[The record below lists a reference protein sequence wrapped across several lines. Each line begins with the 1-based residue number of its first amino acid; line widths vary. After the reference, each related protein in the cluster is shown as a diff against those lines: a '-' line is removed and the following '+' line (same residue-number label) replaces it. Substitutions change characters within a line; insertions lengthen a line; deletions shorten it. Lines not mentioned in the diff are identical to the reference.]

1 MRFRFVWTYT
11 LLLILLTCNSYGQ
24 QGTLNFKSL
33 TLDDGLSQSTINCII
48 QDRKGFIWIGTR
60 GGLNRYDGTSFKVF
74 LHNPSDSSSISNNI
88 IYSLYEDKNG
98 LIWVGTQE
106 GLSVFDHTTQAF
118 TVFRKNSSGNI
129 GLSHNTVKSIVED
142 NEGNYWVGTFGGGL
156 NKITFSEGPG
166 TLMER
171 AEFTYYW
178 HETENNQSL
187 GSNYLTAL
195 LADSK
200 GWLWVGTRENG
211 LSKFNTE
218 TGVALHYL
226 KGQKNGISD
235 NRINVLYQDRQGD
248 VWVGTQDGLTRLRAR
263 GASKG
268 FYKNER
274 VYRYFH
280 SEKYRS
286 SISNNSVL
294 SIVQGASGLIWIGTD
309 GGGLNKFD
317 KRNGLFTHY
326 KTDVNNPNSI
336 KNNSVRC
343 IYDDI
348 VGMLWVGTNVG
359 ISQLGSQRK
368 RFKTYQRDG
377 MSPNTIS
384 SNYVQALYKE
394 KSGITWIGTADGGLN
409 RFDTR
414 TGKIT
419 HYTTGGIYDSGV
431 KREVKKPVPDKK
443 KKTRK
448 RRKKNKKAAK
458 PYVAPKNLSDMRVL
472 AIHRDVQNTLWVGT
486 GGGGLNKLDLR
497 TGRFKHYKADIANSD
512 SLSHN
517 TIRVIFEDRRG
528 IIWLGTEGGGLNR
541 FNRKKFKRYMKGDG
555 DENSLTSNDIRA
567 ITQDK
572 SGKLWIGTYGG
583 GLNMFDPKTG
593 KFKSFLKQKGKQDG
607 LSSNII
613 FCLRADQKGTLWI
626 GTSEGLNKY
635 DINNGKFTA
644 YNTDDGLPNNLI
656 YGILDD
662 GRGNL
667 WISTNKGLSR
677 FNIKTGEFNN
687 YDRKDGLQSNE
698 FIPGAFSKSK
708 NGEMLFGGINGYNSF
723 YPASVKDNQH
733 VPKVV
738 ITDFKLFNK
747 PVTFRTPGSP
757 LSKDISETTEITLSH
772 EDAVF
777 SFDFVALNFTNAD
790 KNQYAYKMENFD
802 EDWNYIGNRTYAN
815 YTSLAPGE
823 YAFRVKASNND
834 GIWNEEGTVINIKI
848 LPPFWETWWFKILT
862 FVAFLFLGFLLYKL
876 RVKRIEYKKGM
887 LEKEVAIRTAQ
898 VVSQRDELE
907 KKRKALEKKKREIEK
922 QNHLLAEKTE
932 EILTQRNNI
941 EEKNRQLEKAWDD
954 VLKANN
960 ELKQANTSLEEK
972 VEERT
977 SKLRDAIKELVRSN
991 QELDTFLYRAS
1002 HDLKGPITRLL
1013 GLTQLA
1019 KLDNKNSKEIDYID
1033 IIELSS
1039 IDMNKTLNK
1048 LINIH
1053 SINTKPVSNDT
1064 IDIKALFDR
1073 IIKPYELQI
1082 KGSKIK
1088 IELNLD
1094 AAPNLT
1100 CDESLLKII
1109 IENLLENSI
1118 TFKRVTRPR
1127 IIFSL
1132 ASNRNKIVMK
1142 MEDNGLGIDSEYKTK
1157 IFQMFFRG
1165 SEISQGNGLG
1175 LYLVKKAIDK
1185 LGGNIEVDS
1194 EEGKFTSFSISIPK
1208 QKVTAKVPAH
1218 VV

>member
-1 MRFRFVWTYT
+1 MRFTFGRTYT
-11 LLLILLTCNSYGQ
+11 LLLILLTFNTNGQ
-24 QGTLNFKSL
+24 QRTLNFKGL
-33 TLDDGLSQSTINCII
+33 TLDDGLSQSTINCIL
-48 QDRKGFIWIGTR
+48 QDKKGFIWIGTR

-74 LHNPSDSSSISNNI
+74 LHNPSDSTSISNNI
-88 IYSLYEDKNG
+88 IYSIYEDKSG

-106 GLSVFDHTTQAF
+106 GLSVFDHATQAF
-118 TVFRKNSSGNI
+118 TVFKKNISPGI
-129 GLSHNTVKSIVED
+129 GLSHNIVKSVIED
-142 NEGNYWVGTFGGGL
+142 NEGNYWIATNGGGL
-156 NKITFSEGPG
+156 NKIVLKEGSG
-166 TLMER
+166 SIKNR
-171 AEFTYYW
+171 AEFTYYRY
-178 HETENNQSL
+178 EGENDQSL

-195 LADSK
+195 LADRN
-200 GWLWVGTRENG
+200 GYVWIGTRENG
-211 LSKFNTE
+211 LDKFDPK
-218 TGVALHYL
+218 TGFTLHYL
-226 KGQKNGISD
+226 KEQKYSISD
-235 NRINVLYQDRQGD
+235 NRINALYQDRQGD
-248 VWVGTQDGLTRLRAR
+248 VWVGTQDGLSRLRSKS
-263 GASKG
+263 GAKG

-274 VYRYFH
+274 IYRYAH
-280 SEKYRS
+280 NEKYS
-286 SISNNSVL
+286 NSISNSSVL

-326 KTDVNNPNSI
+326 KNDVNNPNSI
-336 KNNSVRC
+336 KNNNVRC
-343 IYDDI
+343 IYDDV
-348 VGMLWVGTNVG
+348 VGMLWVGTNAG

-377 MSPNTIS
+377 MSANTIS

-394 KSGITWIGTADGGLN
+394 RNGITWIGTADGGLN
-409 RFDTR
+409 RLNTR

-419 HYTTGGIYDSGV
+419 HYTTVGIYDSGI
-431 KREVKKPVPDKK
+431 KRVVRNPEADNKKKRRKRKK
-443 KKTRK
+443 KK
-448 RRKKNKKAAK
+448 NAAK
-458 PYVAPKNLSDMRVL
+458 PFVPPKNLSDMRVL
-472 AIHRDVQNTLWVGT
+472 AIHRDVRNTLWVGT

-497 TGRFKHYKADIANSD
+497 SQRFEHYKANIANPD

-517 TIRVIFEDRRG
+517 TVRVIFEDRRG
-528 IIWLGTEGGGLNR
+528 TIWLGTEGGGLNR
-541 FNRKKFKRYMKGDG
+541 FNRRKFKRYLKEPNNPNG
-555 DENSLTSNDIRA
+555 LTSNDIRA
-567 ITQDK
+567 IAQDK
-572 SGKLWIGTYGG
+572 NGKLWIGTYGG
-583 GLNMFDPKTG
+583 GLNMFDPKTEE
-593 KFKSFLKQKGKQDG
+593 FKPFLKQKGKQKG

-613 FCLRADQKGTLWI
+613 FCLRFDKAGILWI

-635 DINNGKFTA
+635 DINNDQFKVYTTS
-644 YNTDDGLPNNLI
+644 NGLPNNLI

-667 WISTNKGLSR
+667 WLSTNKGLSR
-677 FNIKTGEFNN
+677 FNIETEEFNN

-698 FIPGAFSKSK
+698 FIPGAFSMSK

-723 YPASVKDNQH
+723 YPAHVKDNQH
-733 VPKVV
+733 IPRVV
-738 ITDFKLFNK
+738 VTDFKLFNK
-747 PVTFRTPGSP
+747 PVTFRTPDSP

-777 SFDFVALNFTNAD
+777 SFDFVALNFTNAE
-790 KNQYAYKMENFD
+790 KNQYAYKMEHFD
-802 EDWNYIGNRTYAN
+802 PDWNYIGNRTYAN
-815 YTSLAPGE
+815 YTNLAPGE
-823 YAFRVKASNND
+823 YTFRIKASNND
-834 GIWNEEGTVINIKI
+834 GIWNEEGTAIKIKI
-848 LPPFWETWWFKILT
+848 LPPFWETWWFKVLT

-876 RVKRIEYKKGM
+876 RVKRIEYKKEL
-887 LEKEVAIRTAQ
+887 LEKEVAVRTAQ

-941 EEKNRQLEKAWDD
+941 EEKNKQLEKAWDE

-1019 KLDNKNSKEIDYID
+1019 KLDNKDSKEIDYID
-1033 IIELSS
+1033 IIEMSS

-1053 SINTKPVSNDT
+1053 SINTKPVNNDNV
-1064 IDIKALFDR
+1064 DINALFDR
-1073 IIKPYELQI
+1073 IIKPYEIQI
-1082 KGSKIK
+1082 KESKIK
-1088 IELNLD
+1088 IDLNFNATSTLV
-1094 AAPNLT
+1094 

-1109 IENLLENSI
+1109 IENLLENAI
-1118 TFKRVTRPR
+1118 IFKSVTRPR
-1127 IIFSL
+1127 IILSL
-1132 ASNRNKIVMK
+1132 ACDNNKIVMK
-1142 MEDNGLGIDSEYKTK
+1142 MEDNGLGIDNEYKSK

-1185 LGGNIEVDS
+1185 LGGKIEVDS
-1194 EEGKFTSFSISIPK
+1194 EEGKFTSFSISLPR
-1208 QKVTAKVPAH
+1208 QKAHSKVPAH
-1218 VV
+1218 IV